1 MNAPVAQGAPARSLR
16 IAGMNCASCVAHVE
30 KALLKVEGV
39 QAASVN
45 LATETATVAA
55 PASVPLSA
63 LIAAVEKAGYA
74 VRREALEL
82 DIEGMSCAACVGRV
96 EKVLQRVPGVVT
108 ANVNLASRRAH
119 VELAGGVPTAALVA
133 AVPGLRC
140 LRDRECATACCAVPG
155 APWTGGGLLRVPA
168 A

>member
-55 PASVPLSA
+55 PATVPLSA

-74 VRREALEL
+74 VRREALSVDDLVYVVVGDAATVKPQL
-82 DIEGMSCAACVGRV
+82 DGLGLTV
-96 EKVLQRVPGVVT
+96 ET
-108 ANVNLASRRAH
+108 ATLDN
-119 VELAGGVPTAALVA
+119 
-133 AVPGLRC
+133 
-140 LRDRECATACCAVPG
+140 
-155 APWTGGGLLRVPA
+155 
-168 A
+168 